1 MIWYWYSL
9 CCFPGA
15 HWLFRGKGCDC
26 GEELKIETMQITL
39 PSTRIEIM
47 QPSLY
52 LLGSKVISLGEEPLQ
67 GDSVLLELLEHKESH
82 KVGILRP
89 RTEREHGSWELA
101 VWSTSSVWF
110 LRPALRAKSFKI
122 SSPSALR
129 GGLKSSKTGPLLERW
144 PLTFRF
150 WISWWLW
157 WLFAIRLRSN
167 VKRSFSGAPLHIL
180 WETPWWPGKDFYQQ
194 RHICESIEI

>member
-26 GEELKIETMQITL
+26 GEELRIETMQITL

-89 RTEREHGSWELA
+89 RTEREHGSWELD
-101 VWSTSSVWF
+101 VWPTSSVWF
-110 LRPALRAKSFKI
+110 LRPDLRVLLLFLCIWSIPSLSVIPETSFE
-122 SSPSALR
+122 
-129 GGLKSSKTGPLLERW
+129 SKKFQDFVSIGAQRWLEVIEDW
-144 PLTFRF
+144 TTF
-150 WISWWLW
+150 
-157 WLFAIRLRSN
+157 
-167 VKRSFSGAPLHIL
+167 
-180 WETPWWPGKDFYQQ
+180 GKVTSHF
-194 RHICESIEI
+194 